1 MQPVT
6 LVKICGIRRSA
17 DIEILNE
24 LLPDYAGFI
33 FCDSKRKV
41 TLSEAED
48 LVKKLDNNIKRVGVF
63 KDNDVNEVVDT
74 ARALKLDAVQLHGAE
89 DGKYLSSLTPFNIW
103 KTVHVNVNY
112 VSKNDIWQK
121 IHSTCKLD
129 IEAVLLDSSVRGKN
143 GGTGVSFNWN
153 VLEGIHIDKK
163 LVLAGGL
170 NSENIVQAIKVVRPE
185 VVDVSGGVEEN
196 GMKSFKKIKDFIGKV
211 RSI

>member
-1 MQPVT
+1 MT

-89 DGKYLSSLTPFNIW
+89 GGKYLSSLTPFNIW

>member
-24 LLPDYAGFI
+24 LMPDYAGFI

-41 TLSEAED
+41 TVSEAEE
-48 LVKKLDNNIKRVGVF
+48 LIKRLDSSIRKVGVF
-63 KDNDVNEVVDT
+63 KDNDVDQVIDA
-74 ARALKLDAVQLHGAE
+74 ARALKLDAVQLHGDE
-89 DGKYLSSLTPFNIW
+89 DEKYLNSLNPFNIW
-103 KTVHVNVNY
+103 KAVHVDVNQ
-112 VSKNDIWQK
+112 VSKRDIRQK
-121 IHSTCKLD
+121 IRSTCKLG
-129 IEAVLLDSSVRGKN
+129 IEAVLLDSSVKGRK
-143 GGTGVSFNWN
+143 GGTGVAFDWN

-170 NSENIVQAIKVVRPE
+170 DQENIARAIEIVKPQ
-185 VVDVSGGVEEN
+185 VVDVSGGVEKN